1 MTLKEVQVSD
11 KETVF
16 NVPVEIPDEDIIEE
30 YNTQNLSSEERRQAL
45 LAEIQA
51 KNPNP
56 TIMGLSPETFFT
68 IADYAGVGPGAE
80 EKSKDQ
86 LKTIVSQ
93 GVNAYDT
100 GLRLFKKVFTD
111 DLETPEQKQKF
122 FADIKKLSK
131 PPL

>member
-45 LAEIQA
+45 LTEIQA

-80 EKSKDQ
+80 EKNKDQ

-100 GLRLFKKVFTD
+100 GLRLFKKVFT
-111 DLETPEQKQKF
+111 
-122 FADIKKLSK
+122 I
-131 PPL
+131 